1 MRMPNR
7 PQTPLPIPSVRVV
20 MCDRC
25 GEVTVGDEKCRCS
38 TPYDE
43 AAVRRRH
50 RDAIARARANTP
62 DRGRRRSSNPA
73 A

>member
-1 MRMPNR
+1 MRVTNR
-7 PQTPLPIPSVRVV
+7 AHTPTPPVTIV

-25 GEVTVGDEKCRCS
+25 GDVTVGEERCRCA

-50 RDAIARARANTP
+50 RDAVARARANTP
-62 DRGRRRSSNPA
+62 DRRRRRSSNPA